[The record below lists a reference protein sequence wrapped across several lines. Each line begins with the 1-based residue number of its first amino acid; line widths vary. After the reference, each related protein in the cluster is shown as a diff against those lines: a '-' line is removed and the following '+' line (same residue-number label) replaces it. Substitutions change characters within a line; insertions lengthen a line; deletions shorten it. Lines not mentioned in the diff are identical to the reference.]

1 MSDERELQRELTRA
15 ALTALDGRAFAL
27 AGSGAIREH
36 GIVDRA
42 TQDVDLFTN
51 DLDPAAFDAA
61 VDALAGDLTRSGFDV
76 DQVRRSQQFAQLR
89 ITTGDGRSVDMDL
102 AVDWREREP
111 VTLAVG
117 PVLSLSDAVGS
128 KLNALYTR
136 AEARDYLD
144 VDANRAS
151 GHFTDQQLVDAA
163 AERDAGFERTMFAS
177 QLDQVQRIRPERVAR
192 YGVDAEQLD
201 AIKQRFTEWAS
212 QLREPEAAL
221 ATPPLDPE
229 LQKIVELHRRDYPIS
244 ATEIRPPS
252 SPPQGRNYQPPST
265 DARAQQHGLGEYR

>member
-15 ALTALDGRAFAL
+15 ALIALDGRAFAL

-42 TQDVDLFTN
+42 TRDVDLFTN

-61 VDALAGDLTRSGFDV
+61 VDALAGDLARSGFDV

-144 VDANRAS
+144 VDAIRAS

-163 AERDAGFERTMFAS
+163 AERDAGFERAMFAS

-212 QLREPEAAL
+212 RLREPEAAA

-252 SPPQGRNYQPPST
+252 SPPPGRGYQPPST
-265 DARAQQHGLGEYR
+265 HARAQQHGLGDYR